1 LYKEN
6 IYFTIEPYVYISIK
20 KNRAFLYNILN
31 QKIIESDYPSIIN
44 VIKKLKRGNQLQ
56 VIKLNWDQ
64 VKKEREVFQF
74 LKKARNYFMGDLI
87 HSPKAFTKPV
97 QLIPMSGLQEDE
109 DEKKRHF
116 SFAKRGKIYLRE
128 ITLFINASCDLDCNI
143 CRHAYKQ
150 VPCCFK
156 TRSTPQE
163 LDLEIIKK
171 ILKETDTGF
180 LTKINICGGNILK
193 YKKYSELVDLLEKS
207 NITKALYIHYLNLTS
222 SAAGFN
228 IPDHQSFLLNI
239 LVTFPVK
246 QETFKEILF
255 QLKNKNLN
263 FKVVF
268 ITQTERELFQ
278 AQDIL
283 KRFRIDQFSFS
294 PYYNGKNITF
304 FKKYVYVKK
313 KNLLRS
319 KPSIKDILA
328 RKVVNHNYFG
338 HLVIQNSGDVYAS
351 TNDNKP
357 MGNISSDSIGQ
368 FVCKE
373 LQKKNRWLKTRDR
386 VKPCR
391 DCHYQLLCPSISNY
405 EYAIGKNNLC
415 TIYRENKHETRK
427 Q

>member
-1 LYKEN
+1 MNKEN

-20 KNRAFLYNILN
+20 KRSVFLYNTLN
-31 QKIIESDYPSIIN
+31 QKIIENDYPSIIN
-44 VIKKLKRGNQLQ
+44 LIKKLKRGNQLQ
-56 VIKLNWDQ
+56 VVKLNWEQ

-74 LKKARNYFMGDLI
+74 LKKTRSYFMGDII
-87 HSPKAFTKPV
+87 HGPKGTTKPV
-97 QLIPMSGLQEDE
+97 QLVPMSGLQEDE
-109 DEKKRHF
+109 DEKNRNF
-116 SFAKRGKIYLRE
+116 SFAKKGKIYLRE

-143 CRHAYKQ
+143 CRHAYRQ

-156 TRSTPQE
+156 TRFTLQE

-180 LTKINICGGNILK
+180 LTRINISGGNILK
-193 YKKYSELVDLLEKS
+193 YKKYSELIDLLENS
-207 NITKALYIHYLNLTS
+207 NISKVLYIHYLNLAE

-228 IPDHQSFLLNI
+228 IPDHQSFFLNI

-246 QETFKEILF
+246 QEKLKNLLF
-255 QLKNKNLN
+255 QLKNKNIN

-268 ITQTERELFQ
+268 IAQSEIELIQ

-283 KRFRIDQFSFS
+283 KRFRVDQFSFS

-313 KNLLRS
+313 KNLLHS
-319 KPSIKDILA
+319 KPSIKDIFA

-338 HLVIQNSGDVYAS
+338 HLVILNNGDVYAS
-351 TNDNKP
+351 INDNRP
-357 MGNISSDSIGQ
+357 VGNISGDSIGQ
-368 FVCKE
+368 LVCKE
-373 LQKKNRWLKTRDR
+373 LQKKNRWLKTRDK

-415 TIYRENKHETRK
+415 TIG
-427 Q
+427 